1 MSTHITWISI
11 IVVLISGSV
20 GWAQLA
26 PRSAFLAPMQED
38 ALTLPP
44 ALELKQKQWLKD
56 QLAPQP
62 GDEQII
68 AIVGD
73 EEVPHRLVRS
83 QADEECQSGL
93 TCVEDI
99 GADIDVYE
107 TPPPAPA
114 YFTVGHSPPSIGA
127 AIVAALSAE
136 VQPTRKGAWQWQRC
150 TNATGTTGCVSL
162 TSRSPKYQYMP
173 VAGDV
178 GQYLRAAVG
187 CTHAACGAAQQ
198 AVVVSERV
206 HPGTLLALGHADYC
220 KQHGPCVAGYGDCD
234 TNSEC
239 QSGLTCV
246 GDVGARYGF
255 GADIDVCE
263 AALTPPEQSRSLNN
277 HSLRVG
283 QGFTY
288 NFSAVW
294 TGETSFTVVSSNP
307 RVFPLTK
314 LSRFGHYRG
323 EARAVGSATV
333 TVMATNAAGS
343 DDDSFRMTVQRAPM
357 TVGYADYCRDQG
369 PCSVGQGDCDRNREC
384 QSGLRCVNDVGARYG
399 FYYLRATQD
408 AS

>member
-1 MSTHITWISI
+1 MSTHLTWISI

-20 GWAQLA
+20 GWAQLV
-26 PRSAFLAPMQED
+26 PRSAFLVPMQED
-38 ALTLPP
+38 GLTLPP
-44 ALELKQKQWLKD
+44 ALERKQKQWLKD

-73 EEVPHRLVRS
+73 EEVPHGLVRS

-93 TCVEDI
+93 TCVEDV
-99 GADIDVYE
+99 GADYGFAADIDVYE
-107 TPPPAPA
+107 APPPAPV
-114 YFTVGHSPPSIGA
+114 YFTAGHSPPSIGA
-127 AIVAALSAE
+127 AIVVGLSAE
-136 VQPTRKGAWQWQRC
+136 VRPTRAGAWQWQRC
-150 TNATGTTGCVSL
+150 TNAAGTTGCVSL
-162 TSRSPKYQYMP
+162 TPGDPTYQYTP

-206 HPGTLLALGHADYC
+206 RPAIYALGHADYC
-220 KQHGPCVAGYGDCD
+220 KQYGPCVAGHGDCD

-263 AALTPPEQSRSLNN
+263 AALTPPEQSRPLNN

-288 NFSAVW
+288 DFSAVW

-323 EARAVGSATV
+323 EARAVGSASVTV
-333 TVMATNAAGS
+333 TATNAAGS
-343 DDDSFRMTVQRAPM
+343 DDDSYRMTVQRE
-357 TVGYADYCRDQG
+357 R
-369 PCSVGQGDCDRNREC
+369 R
-384 QSGLRCVNDVGARYG
+384 
-399 FYYLRATQD
+399 
-408 AS
+408 